1 MSVLY
6 LKGVTVKL
14 YVADLQNDIIQEPPV
29 SVRAYHAQT
38 VSQFKSMVAEVR
50 PVDKWLKGSNRK
62 KFLD

>member
-1 MSVLY
+1 MSLLY

-38 VSQFKSMVAEVR
+38 VSEFKRMVAEVR
-50 PVDKWLKGSNRK
+50 AVSRWL
-62 KFLD
+62 

>member
-14 YVADLQNDIIQEPPV
+14 YVADLQKDIIQEPPV

-50 PVDKWLKGSNRK
+50 PVDKWL
-62 KFLD
+62 